1 MDLTGDSDLEQDSCP
16 IRAGESIISSDLPHK
31 DKHARRLD
39 TMKDERCDSRCS
51 SGYESLQSGNLG
63 SEIDE
68 GRFTS
73 DEHRLTPGLESL
85 TLDNDDHKTVLTSI
99 DEGFESAI
107 ELQSDE
113 KASRKSCDSSLK
125 LIAEDKENVDSKI
138 QQCKQRIEETYQQD
152 DDGDT

>member
-16 IRAGESIISSDLPHK
+16 VRVGGHVHGMAGNLPHK
-31 DKHARRLD
+31 DKHTRTIDYL
-39 TMKDERCDSRCS
+39 KDDRCDSRCS

-73 DEHRLTPGLESL
+73 DEVAGLESL
-85 TLDNDDHKTVLTSI
+85 TLDNVDPKHNLPSI
-99 DEGFESAI
+99 DEGFESTND
-107 ELQSDE
+107 LQSTE
-113 KASRKSCDSSLK
+113 YAKGKSCDSSLK
-125 LIAEDKENVDSKI
+125 LIAEDKEKEDSKI
-138 QQCKQRIEETYQQD
+138 QQCNQLIEETFQQD